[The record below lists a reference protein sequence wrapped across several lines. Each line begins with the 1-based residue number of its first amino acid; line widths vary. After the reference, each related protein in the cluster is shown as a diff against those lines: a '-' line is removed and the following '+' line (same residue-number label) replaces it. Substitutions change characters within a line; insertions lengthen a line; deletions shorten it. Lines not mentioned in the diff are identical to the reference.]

1 MEENMKIKKI
11 IMIMMLSMSL
21 MFGLLT
27 IENQATNQ
35 TEEENNTE
43 AQNTTNTQATQN
55 TTTQN
60 TSSTNNKVV
69 EKSSNANLSN
79 LGIRP
84 HDFTGFRYG
93 TTFYEVAVPEDT
105 QEVEV
110 YASAQD
116 EKATITGTGKKSLE
130 KGENKI
136 QVVVTAEDGTT
147 KTYTINIIRE
157 VQQENY
163 EETEQIRNQE
173 SGSGL
178 SELKINDLSLSPE
191 FKTNVYEYTVKYIG
205 EEVKLKIEAKPTEE
219 DYIVE
224 IIGNDNLQEGENYIT
239 ILVSEENG
247 DNVATYQ
254 ITVNKSLV
262 DEEAIAKEEQ
272 LKANEQKIIIGIAIV
287 VVVVIIVII
296 VMVKRKKRMKLEEEF
311 SGRNPYDRIYEEE
324 DFDEEEAEEK
334 VPRALRGRRF
344 YEEELEDEILEE
356 EEQKEIENDELE
368 ENFDQMSKDELKERF
383 LKGYDFGTDFDS
395 NSHEESRK
403 NVKRKGKRFK

>member
-1 MEENMKIKKI
+1 MKENMKVKKI
-11 IMIMMLSMSL
+11 IMIMMLSISM

-35 TEEENNTE
+35 TEEESNTTT
-43 AQNTTNTQATQN
+43 QNITNTQA
-55 TTTQN
+55 TQN

-93 TTFYEVAVPEDT
+93 TTSYEVAVPEDT

-116 EKATITGTGKKSLE
+116 EKATVTGTGKKSLE

-157 VQQENY
+157 VQQESY
-163 EETEQIRNQE
+163 KEIEEIRNQE
-173 SGSGL
+173 SGNGL
-178 SELKINDLSLSPE
+178 AELKIGDLSLSPE

-205 EEVKLKIEAKPTEE
+205 EDVRLKIEAKPTEE

-254 ITVNKSLV
+254 ITVNKSLI
-262 DEEAIAKEEQ
+262 DEEAIAKEEA
-272 LKANEQKIIIGIAIV
+272 LKKANQQKIIIGIAIV
-287 VVVVIIVII
+287 VVAIIVII
-296 VMVKRKKRMKLEEEF
+296 VIVKRKKNIKLEEAF

-324 DFDEEEAEEK
+324 DFDEEEVEEK
-334 VPRALRGRRF
+334 VPRALRGKRF
-344 YEEELEDEILEE
+344 YEEEEQEE
-356 EEQKEIENDELE
+356 NEIENDELE
-368 ENFDQMSKDELKERF
+368 KDFEDMSKDELKKQF
-383 LKGYDFGTDFDS
+383 LKGYDFR
-395 NSHEESRK
+395 RK
-403 NVKRKGKRFK
+403 F

>member
-1 MEENMKIKKI
+1 MKENMKVKKI
-11 IMIMMLSMSL
+11 IMIMMLSISM

-35 TEEENNTE
+35 TEEESNTTT
-43 AQNTTNTQATQN
+43 QNITNTQEAQN

-93 TTFYEVAVPEDT
+93 TTSYEVAVPEDT

-116 EKATITGTGKKSLE
+116 EKATVTGTGKKSLE

-157 VQQENY
+157 VQQESY
-163 EETEQIRNQE
+163 KEIEEIRNQE
-173 SGSGL
+173 SGNGL
-178 SELKINDLSLSPE
+178 AELKIGDLSLSPE

-205 EEVKLKIEAKPTEE
+205 EDVKLKIEAKPKEE

-254 ITVNKSLV
+254 ITVNKSLI
-262 DEEAIAKEEQ
+262 DEEAIAKEEA
-272 LKANEQKIIIGIAIV
+272 LKKANQQKIIIGIAIV
-287 VVVVIIVII
+287 VVAIIVII
-296 VMVKRKKRMKLEEEF
+296 VIVKRKKNIKLEEAF

-334 VPRALRGRRF
+334 VPRALRGKRF
-344 YEEELEDEILEE
+344 YEEEEQEE
-356 EEQKEIENDELE
+356 NEIENDELE
-368 ENFDQMSKDELKERF
+368 KDFEDMSKDELKKQF
-383 LKGYDFGTDFDS
+383 LKGYDFR
-395 NSHEESRK
+395 RK
-403 NVKRKGKRFK
+403 F